1 MRATSIKFEIFAI
14 ITYKAQN
21 FWWTSVD
28 AVYVNY
34 KPDLRCVNMNY
45 SSRQRFDEISKL
57 RFDGNLSVAIERC
70 RDAISAYPEDNFFYK
85 VLGDLY
91 FQEKNYVTASQA
103 YLEHLKRLSKKPEH
117 FKAFARFYRQFTSE
131 ASEDLC
137 VHFREEIIKAIEDGE
152 IASNIHQ
159 LLMETFGD
167 VFVIDDHLKTI
178 FCMSDSDRH
187 LEEIK
192 EFVET
197 ASTDDVRSVI
207 FYQMRQEKYCA
218 NTKIKEYLIS
228 VAEKKTLYSEAQ
240 QLVGKII
247 AKQKSP
253 NPTLIRTLLRMSRK
267 QQDYHYAEQLLSI
280 DEVLVEKSDFNIQ
293 YELVY
298 YFDSTGKSEL
308 LSKTLKKMRSSAER
322 SIPIARTLYNF
333 YLTFD
338 RFEDAQI
345 LSEHIQKLIDRKRT
359 ESKKNQDQDR
369 SEEQLES
376 EQIVW
381 QRVKDLVSEKEHN
394 RQMLALRDLLKGF
407 SHELGQPITN
417 IRYKIQLQQLRIK
430 RGIGTMDEVQ
440 DLFDTILAQTE
451 RIGVML
457 DRFRPI
463 VSSKS
468 VQESFCVN
476 DCVRQVFVDL
486 SDRLSQCG
494 ITYSFQETSQISL
507 FGDRIQFSQVFYNL
521 VLNSMQAI
529 LGNGKITVSITT
541 VRNSI
546 RILFS
551 DNGPGIPEENR
562 KKIFEPFFSTK
573 DPTSGNGGEGLGLF
587 VVWNILK
594 MYRGTIQLNHKFK
607 NGAQFIIRI
616 PIKEE
621 NHEPSSNN

>member
-1 MRATSIKFEIFAI
+1 MS
-14 ITYKAQN
+14 Y
-21 FWWTSVD
+21 
-28 AVYVNY
+28 
-34 KPDLRCVNMNY
+34 L
-45 SSRQRFDEISKL
+45 SRQRFDEISKL

-70 RDAISAYPEDNFFYK
+70 HDAISVYPEDNFFYK

-91 FQEKNYVTASQA
+91 FQEKNYVAASQA

-117 FKAFARFYRQFTSE
+117 FKAFARFYKQFASE
-131 ASEDLC
+131 APGDLC
-137 VHFREEIIKAIEDGE
+137 VHFREKIIKAIEDGE
-152 IASNIHQ
+152 IASGIHQ

-167 VFVIDDHLKTI
+167 AFVINDHLKTI
-178 FCMSDSDRH
+178 LCKSDSDRH
-187 LEEIK
+187 LVEIK
-192 EFVET
+192 RFIET
-197 ASTDDVRSVI
+197 ASADEVRSVI
-207 FYQMRQEKYCA
+207 FYQIHQENYCA
-218 NTKIKEYLIS
+218 NTKTREYLIS
-228 VAEKKTLYSEAQ
+228 VAEKKNLYSEVQ

-247 AKQKSP
+247 AKQESP

-267 QQDYHYAEQLLSI
+267 QRDYHFAEQLLTI
-280 DEVLVEKSDFNIQ
+280 DEGLVERSDFNIQ

-298 YFDSTGKSEL
+298 YFDSTGNSEL
-308 LSKTLKKMRSSAER
+308 LGKTLKKMRNSAER

-338 RFEDAQI
+338 RFEDAQL
-345 LSEHIQKLIDRKRT
+345 LSEHIQKLIDRKHT
-359 ESKKNQDQDR
+359 EKKGDQQQDR

-394 RQMLALRDLLKGF
+394 RQMLALKDLLKGF

-440 DLFDTILAQTE
+440 DLFDIILDQTE
-451 RIGVML
+451 RIGIML

-476 DCVRQVFVDL
+476 ECVKQVFADL

-494 ITYSFQETSQISL
+494 ITYSFRETSQISL

-529 LGNGKITVSITT
+529 FNTGKITVNIST
-541 VRNSI
+541 VRNTI
-546 RILFS
+546 QILFS
-551 DNGPGIPEENR
+551 DDGPGIPEENR